1 MAVAAVVVDAAGR
14 CAQPARLA
22 PPAPQEESPARRV
35 RLAPQVPQ
43 VQPAQL
49 GLMERGG
56 RLVPLA
62 QPALTV
68 RGGRLV
74 PLVLTERAV
83 RLARLAQLA
92 LMVHGVLMV

>member
-1 MAVAAVVVDAAGR
+1 MLLVLPVLS
-14 CAQPARLA
+14 ARLV
-22 PPAPQEESPARRV
+22 PLAR
-35 RLAPQVPQ
+35 A
-43 VQPAQL
+43 
-49 GLMERGG
+49 
-56 RLVPLA
+56 VPLA